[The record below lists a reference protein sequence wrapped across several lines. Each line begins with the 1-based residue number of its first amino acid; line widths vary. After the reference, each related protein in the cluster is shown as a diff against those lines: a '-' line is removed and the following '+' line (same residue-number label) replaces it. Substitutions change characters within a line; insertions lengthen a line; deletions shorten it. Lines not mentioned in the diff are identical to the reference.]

1 MSILRRI
8 FLTIAVVGLTVI
20 APCAP
25 AAEPLA
31 VTVERGAQ

>member
-1 MSILRRI
+1 MSILYRI
-8 FLTIAVVGLTVI
+8 FLTIALLGLTAI

-25 AAEPLA
+25 AAEPFT